1 MVWPILLSGASL
13 LSLAAMA
20 RAATSIAGLS
30 RKLPASCREA
40 SSDRTSRSS
49 ASSPA
54 QARRKNSARSSGGRS
69 NAACSSLSTC
79 FHCSESIACPA
90 GQFAIKPRF
99 GGAPIAHHRD
109 RRYLEHLRRL
119 FHAESAKEAHFDDLH
134 FAWIEPRQ
142 RVHRV
147 IERHQVRG
155 PVAAYRGRLFQRH
168 MLHAAPAFQVVA
180 TRMFHQNAP
189 HQLR

>member
-1 MVWPILLSGASL
+1 MVWPILLSCASVPCL
-13 LSLAAMA
+13 TAIA
-20 RAATSIAGLS
+20 RAATSIAGFS
-30 RKLPASCREA
+30 RKLAASCWEA

-54 QARRKNSARSSGGRS
+54 QACRKNSARAAGGRS

-79 FHCSESIACPA
+79 FHWSEFIACLA
-90 GQFAIKPRF
+90 AQFAVEPRL

-109 RRYLEHLRRL
+109 RRYLERLRRL
-119 FHAESAKEAHFDDLH
+119 FHAESAKEAHFDNLH

-155 PVAAYRGRLFQRH
+155 PGSAYHGRLFQGDMVH
-168 MLHAAPAFQVVA
+168 LAPAFQ
-180 TRMFHQNAP
+180 
-189 HQLR
+189 